1 MHFFIQINLNPAA
14 QIIQALQ
21 VPHLKKVKGHGSV
34 ADGSNEVSVPSGFE
48 GFSGSSGSSGSF
60 EGVFDDVSGL
70 LSAEDA
76 ADDDCA
82 DEDVGDDDDAC
93 DGDADDVFDGVPD
106 DAAGVELTVPVPS
119 CQPVLSIPLSF
130 IYSSGSSSS

>member
-1 MHFFIQINLNPAA
+1 M
-14 QIIQALQ
+14 
-21 VPHLKKVKGHGSV
+21 
-34 ADGSNEVSVPSGFE
+34 
-48 GFSGSSGSSGSF
+48 
-60 EGVFDDVSGL
+60 SGL

-119 CQPVLSIPLSF
+119 RQPVLSIPLSF